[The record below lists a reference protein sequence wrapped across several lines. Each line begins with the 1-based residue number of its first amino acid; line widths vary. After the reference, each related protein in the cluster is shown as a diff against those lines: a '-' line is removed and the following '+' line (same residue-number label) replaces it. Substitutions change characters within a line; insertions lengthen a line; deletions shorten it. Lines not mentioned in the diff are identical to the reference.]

1 MKLKSLIPCLA
12 IFMTVAGTA
21 QTLKEWDDVN
31 ITQINRQQAHTLD
44 IPLASA
50 SEGAKAYTPTNALE
64 ASPYHQSLNGTWKF
78 QWVSSPEL
86 ASDTFYNDDFD
97 ASGWDEIE
105 VPSAWQ
111 VYGLRNGK
119 DWDKPVYI
127 NTRYPF
133 TYDPQTWS
141 VMTDRP
147 DWYTYNNDMKNPVG
161 SYRREFTLPSD
172 WKGRDVFLR
181 FNGAGHGY
189 YVWVNGSF
197 VGYAE
202 DSYLPSEFDITDK
215 LREGVNNVSVRVYRF
230 TTGSLLECQDYWRMT
245 GITRDVYLWSAPKTR
260 INDFFFRT
268 TALENDNTSADA
280 ELTVNI
286 AGEPRKRTTVEAR
299 ILDGGEVLASQVCDV
314 KSDEDIELKFED
326 ISDITAWSAELP
338 KLYDLELTLK
348 ERGKSVDIRA
358 LKVGFR
364 TVSVRDDGA
373 LLVNGNRVVFY
384 GVNRHSFS
392 EYGGRTMT
400 KEEIETDLLQMK
412 RLNVNAIRTSHYP
425 NNPYVY
431 DLCDRLG
438 LYVLA
443 EADVECHGNMRLSS
457 EEAFRAPMVE
467 RSVRHVLTLRNHTSI
482 IIWSAGNESG
492 GGNNFQ
498 SVMENIEKV
507 DPTRLTHYE
516 GNSQWSSV
524 TSTMYAN
531 LAAIERIGKERL
543 EDYRQGTKGIRPH
556 IQCENTHAMGN
567 AMGNQ
572 REYFDLYEYYPA
584 LTGEFV
590 WEYKDHGLKLSAT
603 GSPLTFVAEGRKG
616 RTDVRSTLDISKGEY
631 WAYGGDFG
639 DQPNDNNFCCDGV
652 VLADCAPTAKSY
664 NMKKIYQPLDF
675 VMKDGKSGVFTLKSK
690 LCQRPLD
697 NLKVSYTLYEDGIE
711 CGSGTVK
718 DFCIGVGQTIDVHIP
733 EVQQLVN
740 NPKHPEAEY
749 FIHFKATQKHDTEW
763 ADAGFEVAKEEFI
776 IHTAKGRKPYVS
788 SVDKAIKVS
797 EEKGTV
803 TVSGLDF
810 SVKFADG
817 ELSSYTAAGKEIITS
832 PLTLQAFRLPVD
844 NERNRGNRF
853 DRMGIR
859 NLTLTPGTWNVLR
872 SDDGKSVDINITN
885 TYTTSG
891 SFSFIVRQAFKVL
904 SDGAVV
910 VNAIFEPTPEKD
922 ELPRLGLRTELPA
935 DMDNMRW
942 LGRGPQ
948 DSFRD
953 RKEAALTGLY
963 HSNATEEWTN
973 YALPQEQG
981 NKEDVRWIAMTDKDG
996 KGLLV
1001 VAPEMMAASAAH
1013 WRAED
1018 NYVTRDKRTKHPYE
1032 MKWCDAT
1039 VLNLDAYQRALGNAS
1054 CGPDVIEKYR
1064 ILSGKAHMNIILLP
1078 ITKAQSDAQ
1087 LASRARFVSPVCS
1100 PVSIQSDN
1108 GLVTLSCPTPEA
1120 NIYYMLDGEEKAQ
1133 VYSEVLD
1140 LRNGGTVKAY
1150 ASAAGLDDSQA
1161 VEKTIHAFVDK
1172 SGWSILS
1179 YSSHQGGSE
1188 AVENVID
1195 GEPGTIWH
1203 TQYNPV
1209 KPECPHEVVIDMG
1222 KSYQVS
1228 HFVYQGREDRGNGRV
1243 SRFEAYI
1250 SNSTEDWGRPAV
1262 AGRLHDTGEE
1272 QAIALEK
1279 TAEGRYLRFVI
1290 LSTHDRQ
1297 AYGSA
1302 AEIGILHNKPTAK
1315 QTASAQT
1322 VVKEKKGPEYWNR
1335 MAEGMAQS
1343 LIDKFWGASFKG
1355 FEDRYYFNY
1364 GSNLSNLGTEHYW
1377 PQAHAMDVM
1386 VDAYLRTNDEKYL
1399 AMYPLWWEGA
1409 PEFNFSGRPEDPWWN
1424 VFVDD
1429 MEWMALTQIR
1439 MFESTGNAEYYKK
1452 ALQMYDQWIWTT
1464 WGPENEGPWYG
1475 GITWKT
1481 DVSKSKNACSNGPA
1495 AIIAARLYN
1504 FYDKAGISGGKAK
1517 EEYLKEAIKIYK
1529 WLKDTLFDEK
1539 TGAVADNISANG
1551 HIQRKW
1557 IFTYNQGTFL
1567 GAAHELYKITGDKR
1581 YLADA
1586 VKAANYVIGHM
1597 SDNNGVLSDATNG
1610 DGGLFHGIFFR
1621 YFVKLI
1627 NDKSLDYKTREK
1639 FHDYLTNLATVMA
1652 ENGINH
1658 STMLYGGRWW
1668 KAPGIGDKVGLTP
1681 HVTGCM
1687 LMEAMCVLKPL

>member
-1 MKLKSLIPCLA
+1 MKLKSLISILA

-21 QTLKEWDDVN
+21 QTLKEWDDVS

-50 SEGAKAYTPTNALE
+50 SDGAKAYTPTNALE
-64 ASPYHQSLNGTWKF
+64 ASPYYQSLNGTWKF
-78 QWVSSPEL
+78 QWVSSPEK
-86 ASDTFYNDDFD
+86 ASESFYNDDFD
-97 ASGWDEIE
+97 SSAWDEIE

-119 DWDKPVYI
+119 NWDRPVYI

-161 SYRREFTLPSD
+161 SYRREFILPSE
-172 WKGRDVFLR
+172 WKNRDVFLR

-189 YVWVNGSF
+189 YVWVNGNF

-268 TALENDNTSADA
+268 TELKNNNTRADA

-286 AGEPRKRTTVEAR
+286 AGDPRRRTTLKAR
-299 ILDGGEVLASQVCDV
+299 ILDGNKVLASQVCDV
-314 KSDEDIELKFED
+314 KSNGDIDFKFDD
-326 ISDITAWSAELP
+326 INGITAWSAEMP
-338 KLYDLELTLK
+338 KLYDLELTLM

-364 TVSVRDDGA
+364 TVSVREDGA
-373 LLVNGNRVVFY
+373 LLVNGNRVIFY

-443 EADVECHGNMRLSS
+443 EADVECHGNMGLSS
-457 EEAFRAPMVE
+457 EEAFLAPMVE

-516 GNSQWSSV
+516 GNSQWSKV

-531 LAAIERIGKERL
+531 LDRIERIGKERL
-543 EDYRQGTKGIRPH
+543 ADYNQGKKGIRPH

-590 WEYKDHGLKLSAT
+590 WEYKDHGLKVSAT
-603 GSPLTFVAEGRKG
+603 GAPLTFVAEGRKG
-616 RTDVRSTLDISKGEY
+616 KTDVRSTLDISKGEY

-675 VMKDGKSGVFTLKSK
+675 IMKDSRSGIFTLKSK

-697 NLKVSYTLYEDGIE
+697 DLNVSYTLYEDGIE
-711 CGSGTVK
+711 CGGGTLK
-718 DFCIGVGQTIDVHIP
+718 DFRIGIGKTLDVHIP
-733 EVQQLVN
+733 EVLQLVN
-740 NPKHPEAEY
+740 NPEHPEAEY
-749 FIHFKATQKHDTEW
+749 FIHFKATQKYDTEW

-776 IHTAKGRKPYVS
+776 IHAAKGRKPYVS
-788 SVDKAIKVS
+788 SDNQRVEVTEAD
-797 EEKGTV
+797 GTV
-803 TVSGLDF
+803 IVSGADF
-810 SVKFADG
+810 TVKFKDG
-817 ELSSYTAAGKEIITS
+817 ELCSYNAAGKDIITS
-832 PLTLQAFRLPVD
+832 PLTLNVFRLPID
-844 NERNRGNRF
+844 NERNRGNHL
-853 DRMGIR
+853 DRMGIDD
-859 NLTLTPGTWNVLR
+859 LTLDPGVWEVLK
-872 SDDGKSVDINITN
+872 SDDEKSADISIIN

-891 SFSFIVRQAFKVL
+891 TYSFVVRQTFKVL
-904 SDGAVV
+904 ADGAVI
-910 VNAIFEPTPEKD
+910 VNAIFEPTPED
-922 ELPRLGLRTELPA
+922 GELPRLGLRTELPA
-935 DMDNMRW
+935 EMDNMRW

-953 RKEAALTGLY
+953 RKEAALTSLY
-963 HSNATEEWTN
+963 HSNVKNEWTN

-981 NKEDVRWIAMTDKDG
+981 NKEEVRWIAMTDNDG

-1018 NYVTRDKRTKHPYE
+1018 NYTDSRNRTKHPHE

-1054 CGPDVIEKYR
+1054 CGPDVIKKYR
-1064 ILSGKAHMNIILLP
+1064 RLSGITHLNIILLP
-1078 ITKAQSDAQ
+1078 ITTALSDAQ
-1087 LASRARFVSPVCS
+1087 LASRARFISPICL
-1100 PVSIQSDN
+1100 PVNIQSDK
-1108 GLVTLSCPTPEA
+1108 GKVTLNCPTPDA
-1120 NIYYMLDGEEKAQ
+1120 TIYYMINDEKKAHI
-1133 VYSEVLD
+1133 YTEPLD
-1140 LRNGGTVKAY
+1140 LEDGGTVKAY
-1150 ASAAGLDDSQA
+1150 ATAAGLEKSQIIEA
-1161 VEKTIHAFVDK
+1161 KIPMYIDQ
-1172 SGWSILS
+1172 SGWNILS

-1188 AVENVID
+1188 DIRNVID
-1195 GEPGTIWH
+1195 GDPGTIWH
-1203 TQYNPV
+1203 TQYSPA
-1209 KPECPHEVVIDMG
+1209 KPDCPHEVIIDMG
-1222 KSYQVS
+1222 ESHMVS
-1228 HFVYQGREDRGNGRV
+1228 HIVYRGREDMGNGRV

-1250 SNSTEDWGRPAV
+1250 SNNAEDWRSPAV
-1262 AGRLHDTGEE
+1262 AGRLQNTAGE
-1272 QAIALEK
+1272 QVMALDK
-1279 TAEGRYLRFVI
+1279 ATEGRYLRFVI

-1297 AYGSA
+1297 GYGSV
-1302 AEIGILHNKPTAK
+1302 AELSIRRNIP
-1315 QTASAQT
+1315 
-1322 VVKEKKGPEYWNR
+1322 
-1335 MAEGMAQS
+1335 AE
-1343 LIDKFWGASFKG
+1343 
-1355 FEDRYYFNY
+1355 E
-1364 GSNLSNLGTEHYW
+1364 
-1377 PQAHAMDVM
+1377 
-1386 VDAYLRTNDEKYL
+1386 
-1399 AMYPLWWEGA
+1399 
-1409 PEFNFSGRPEDPWWN
+1409 
-1424 VFVDD
+1424 
-1429 MEWMALTQIR
+1429 
-1439 MFESTGNAEYYKK
+1439 
-1452 ALQMYDQWIWTT
+1452 
-1464 WGPENEGPWYG
+1464 
-1475 GITWKT
+1475 
-1481 DVSKSKNACSNGPA
+1481 
-1495 AIIAARLYN
+1495 
-1504 FYDKAGISGGKAK
+1504 
-1517 EEYLKEAIKIYK
+1517 
-1529 WLKDTLFDEK
+1529 
-1539 TGAVADNISANG
+1539 
-1551 HIQRKW
+1551 
-1557 IFTYNQGTFL
+1557 
-1567 GAAHELYKITGDKR
+1567 
-1581 YLADA
+1581 
-1586 VKAANYVIGHM
+1586 
-1597 SDNNGVLSDATNG
+1597 
-1610 DGGLFHGIFFR
+1610 
-1621 YFVKLI
+1621 
-1627 NDKSLDYKTREK
+1627 
-1639 FHDYLTNLATVMA
+1639 
-1652 ENGINH
+1652 
-1658 STMLYGGRWW
+1658 
-1668 KAPGIGDKVGLTP
+1668 
-1681 HVTGCM
+1681 
-1687 LMEAMCVLKPL
+1687 